1 MDDVTLTLLILGGT
15 VVLFVANKLPVAVVA
30 LISALAL
37 WIAGLTGPID
47 IVAGFGDPIVIFIAS
62 LFVVAEGIDATGI
75 TAWLGQQ
82 VMARVGGK
90 RGNLLLAICVLGAV
104 LSSLITLNGSVA
116 ALTPLVVML
125 AIRINQTPSQF
136 LMPLSFAGGAGAL
149 LMLPGSPVNVIVS
162 EAADE
167 AGAGPFPIFSFAI
180 VGLPVLAGTIAISL
194 IFGRRLLPDR
204 QPAEQPPDLARFA
217 ATIAEQYA
225 EQGGFYRLRIREGS
239 PLCGVRPSDIDI
251 VPFPGIEVAGAQEP
265 GSPAAMTR
273 QLQPDDVLIVSGP
286 RQEVSHL
293 AIDLHLAVYL
303 TGPRERGELLNR
315 EAGVAEVMVPP
326 RSSLVGSVV
335 FPGMRRAY
343 DLVILA
349 VQRNGRTQDEL
360 RGRVQPGDTWLLHG
374 TWEALDRLTRD
385 RDVVVVDS
393 PDVVRRQTIA
403 WGSGAWRAVGCVA
416 VMIGLLAFDVVP
428 PHIAGLIAALLMVL
442 TRVVSMDNAY
452 RAISWDTI
460 VLIGALI
467 PLTEVIRSSGA
478 ADQIAGL
485 LIDAVGDAGPRV
497 LIIGVF
503 ALTAILGQMISNT
516 ATTLVVTPIAV
527 SAALTSDVSVLPVL
541 MTVAVAGSAA
551 LLTPIATPGNMMI
564 MGPGGYRFGD
574 YWKLGLPTMLWW
586 LVCAL
591 LIIPLAWPF

>member
-1 MDDVTLTLLILGGT
+1 
-15 VVLFVANKLPVAVVA
+15 
-30 LISALAL
+30 
-37 WIAGLTGPID
+37 
-47 IVAGFGDPIVIFIAS
+47 
-62 LFVVAEGIDATGI
+62 
-75 TAWLGQQ
+75 
-82 VMARVGGK
+82 
-90 RGNLLLAICVLGAV
+90 
-104 LSSLITLNGSVA
+104 
-116 ALTPLVVML
+116 
-125 AIRINQTPSQF
+125 
-136 LMPLSFAGGAGAL
+136 
-149 LMLPGSPVNVIVS
+149 
-162 EAADE
+162 
-167 AGAGPFPIFSFAI
+167 
-180 VGLPVLAGTIAISL
+180 
-194 IFGRRLLPDR
+194 
-204 QPAEQPPDLARFA
+204 
-217 ATIAEQYA
+217 
-225 EQGGFYRLRIREGS
+225 
-239 PLCGVRPSDIDI
+239 
-251 VPFPGIEVAGAQEP
+251 
-265 GSPAAMTR
+265 
-273 QLQPDDVLIVSGP
+273 
-286 RQEVSHL
+286 
-293 AIDLHLAVYL
+293 
-303 TGPRERGELLNR
+303 
-315 EAGVAEVMVPP
+315 
-326 RSSLVGSVV
+326 
-335 FPGMRRAY
+335 MRRAY

-551 LLTPIATPGNMMI
+551 LLTPIATPGNMMT

>member
-1 MDDVTLTLLILGGT
+1 MHDVTLTLLVLGGT
-15 VVLFVANKLPVAVVA
+15 VVLFVANRLPVAVVA
-30 LISALAL
+30 LLSALAL
-37 WIAGLTGPID
+37 WIVGLSGPAE

-62 LFVVAEGIDATGI
+62 LFVVAEGIDATGV

-82 VMARVGGK
+82 VMARFGGR

-104 LSSLITLNGSVA
+104 LSSLITLNGAVA

-125 AIRINQTPSQF
+125 ATRIGEKPSRF

-162 EAADE
+162 EAAAK
-167 AGAGPFPIFSFAI
+167 AGEGPFAIFSFAV
-180 VGLPVLAGTIAISL
+180 VGIPVLVGTIAIAL
-194 IFGRRLLPDR
+194 LFGERLLPDR
-204 QPAEQPPDLARFA
+204 SPAEQPPDLARYA

-225 EQGGFYRLRIREGS
+225 EQGGFYRLRVRENS
-239 PLCGVRPSDIDI
+239 PLLGVPPMEIDAS
-251 VPFPGIEVAGAQEP
+251 PFPGIEIIGAQSP
-265 GSPAAMTR
+265 GSAAAITR
-273 QLQPDDVLIVSGP
+273 PLQIDDVLIVSGP
-286 RQEVSHL
+286 RQEVTQL
-293 AIDLHLAVYL
+293 AIDEQLAVYL
-303 TGPRERGELLNR
+303 TGPRGQDELVNR
-315 EAGVAEVMVPP
+315 EAGVAEVMVRP
-326 RSSLVGSVV
+326 RSSIVGSTV

-349 VQRNGRTQDEL
+349 VQRNGRSRDEV
-360 RGRVQPGDTWLLHG
+360 RTRMQPGDLLLVHG
-374 TWEALDRLTRD
+374 SWDALDRLTRD
-385 RDVVVVDS
+385 RDVLVVDS

-403 WGSGAWRAVGCVA
+403 WGFGAWRAVGCLA
-416 VMIGLLAFDVVP
+416 VMIGLLAFGVVP
-428 PHIAGLIAALLMVL
+428 PHIAGLIAALLMVI
-442 TRVVSMDNAY
+442 TRVVSVDNAF

-467 PLTEVIRSSGA
+467 PLTEVIQSSGA
-478 ADQIAGL
+478 ADRIAAV
-485 LIDAVGDAGPRV
+485 LIDAVGNAGPRV

-527 SAALTSDVSVLPVL
+527 SAAVSSGVSVLPVL
-541 MTVAVAGSAA
+541 MAVAVAGSAA

-574 YWKLGLPTMLWW
+574 YWKLGLPTMVWW
-586 LVCAL
+586 LICTVV
-591 LIIPLAWPF
+591 IVPLVWPF